1 LLIKG
6 AVPILTV
13 MSEHMVGM
21 SSESDSGPVILSLDE
36 KTRLASRARRGLFVI
51 LFWQTVASVLVALVF
66 FLFAGV
72 GSAVSSLVGAACY
85 LFPQAILVLRLA
97 LSTWR
102 LANAE
107 PRVMLIGYGLKML
120 VTLALLWLIAD
131 IAADRI
137 DWLAMLVGLVAA
149 LKGYWVALL
158 VSGGRVGKKL

>member
-1 LLIKG
+1 MKG

-13 MSEHMVGM
+13 ISEHMVGM
-21 SSESDSGPVILSLDE
+21 SSESDSGAVILSLDE
-36 KTRLASRARRGLFVI
+36 KARLAGRARRGLFLI
-51 LFWQTVASVLVALVF
+51 LFWQAVASILVAF
-66 FLFAGV
+66 GFLLFV
-72 GSAVSSLVGAACY
+72 GLGAAVSSLVGAACY
-85 LFPQAILVLRLA
+85 LFPQAIFVLRLA

-107 PRVMLIGYGLKML
+107 PKVMLVGYGLKML

-131 IAADRI
+131 VAADKI
-137 DWLAMLVGLVAA
+137 DWLAMVVGLVAA